1 MVDKLEVVLIN
12 IFVIKFYID
21 NVYYIYIDEIY
32 YGLIVV

>member
-1 MVDKLEVVLIN
+1 MVNKLEVVLIN